1 MSPENGVLGE
11 LAELLGEVSE
21 AEGDRGGA
29 LWSLAV
35 RRRQLDANLIRLPAN
50 AGVAAHVESDLD
62 VLLFVVEGSGSL
74 TTPAGQQRLTRGV
87 VAWLAHG
94 TERALA
100 AEGEGLVY
108 LTVHRRRPG
117 LAVGRASASEGGE
130 AACLLH
136 QVCPACGRL
145 ATERTARYCVQ
156 CGAELTED

>member
-1 MSPENGVLGE
+1 MPSENGVLRE
-11 LAELLGEVSE
+11 LADLWDEVE
-21 AEGDRGGA
+21 PDRGGA

-35 RRRQLDANLIRLPAN
+35 RRRQLDANLIRLPAD
-50 AGVAAHVESDLD
+50 ASVAAHVEPDLD

-74 TTPAGQQRLTRGV
+74 TTSTGQQRLTRGA
-87 VAWLAHG
+87 VAWLEHG
-94 TERALA
+94 TERSLA

-117 LAVGRASASEGGE
+117 LTVGPASPSDGGE

-156 CGAELTED
+156 CGAELAED